1 MTKEALMGERKSR
14 MISMRVTEKQYRY
27 LETMSKR
34 IKSRTGFHI
43 TRASIILKL
52 MEYGLPYLEEE
63 FPAGDE
69 DKPQRSS
76 A

>member
-1 MTKEALMGERKSR
+1 MAKEAMMGERKSR

-27 LETMSKR
+27 LDTMAKR
-34 IKSRTGFHI
+34 IKKRTGFHI

-52 MEYGLPYLEEE
+52 MEYGLSYLEEE
-63 FPAGDE
+63 FPPDE
-69 DKPQRSS
+69 EESHRSS